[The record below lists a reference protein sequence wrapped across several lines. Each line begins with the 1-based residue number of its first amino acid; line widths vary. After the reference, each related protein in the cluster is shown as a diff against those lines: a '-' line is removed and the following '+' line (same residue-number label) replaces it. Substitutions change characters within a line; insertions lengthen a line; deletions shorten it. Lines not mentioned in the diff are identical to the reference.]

1 MMFLT
6 SNSNNFSFA
15 CSLHFTGCPFC
26 SRQRATDDNLPPT
39 PLLSPETSP
48 SNQHQRRFPAARLC
62 PCHWA
67 HPSGGHPAR
76 QPRKIMGQPGIKHTQ
91 SQTLVPLL
99 PNLRKGFPFRGS
111 RNVTHSAATRQI
123 RCVIPYGIQTRAAN
137 AMHTHPEPFQVPF
150 FFFAFAKD
158 YVADRG
164 LSLTPARVWFGE
176 DTVPYFSFLILALLA
191 G

>member
-1 MMFLT
+1 
-6 SNSNNFSFA
+6 
-15 CSLHFTGCPFC
+15 
-26 SRQRATDDNLPPT
+26 
-39 PLLSPETSP
+39 
-48 SNQHQRRFPAARLC
+48 
-62 PCHWA
+62 
-67 HPSGGHPAR
+67 
-76 QPRKIMGQPGIKHTQ
+76 MGQPGIKHTQ